1 MDKLY
6 NFEEIFNEYGL
17 TTETYEQLLADC
29 SNKVQKISDL
39 DWSEICDKYNLDFNP
54 DTIRKGAQPPLVG
67 SAFVSEYYKWKESQ
81 RDSDTKEDSYFKE
94 LQIQKDAI
102 YKEKRKLYDQ
112 RREYNKLLI
121 SDARAE
127 HLCEELVKS
136 ANKLN
141 EEKPLLFKEKWFK
154 PNIHK
159 EAVLC
164 WADWHYGM
172 ITDNIWNTYNTEICR
187 ERVKTL
193 VEITKEFLELNQI
206 DVLTILTLGDAAHGS
221 IHTGC
226 RVQSEEDTC
235 DQLMHVSELM
245 AEAINELSSVVNH
258 IDVYSCYGNHMRTIQ
273 NKNDSIHSDNMEKII
288 PWWLKQRLQNNTK
301 VEIIESEY
309 KEFTR
314 VNILG
319 SHICAVHGDLEKDF
333 KKIGVTINTIFSKKF
348 GETIDYTISADKH
361 HIEEFEQLG
370 IKSVL
375 VPCLCGTDD
384 HANNGRLYSDAG
396 QTLMIFNDVYGRES
410 TYHIPLN

>member
-54 DTIRKGAQPPLVG
+54 DTIRKGSQPPLVG

-81 RDSDTKEDSYFKE
+81 KDSDTKEDSYFKE

-127 HLCEELVKS
+127 HLCEELIKA
-136 ANKLN
+136 ANRLN

-235 DQLMHVSELM
+235 NQLMHVSELM
-245 AEAINELSSVVNH
+245 AEAINDLSSVVNH

>member
-1 MDKLY
+1 MDILY
-6 NFEEIFNEYGL
+6 NFEEIFAQYGL
-17 TTETYEQLLADC
+17 TTETYEQLLEDC

-54 DTIRKGAQPPLVG
+54 DTIRKGSQPPLIG

-81 RDSDTKEDSYFKE
+81 QKYSNNDSYIKE
-94 LQIQKDAI
+94 LQTQKDTI

-127 HLCEELVKS
+127 HLCEELIKS
-136 ANKLN
+136 ANRLN
-141 EEKPLLFKEKWFK
+141 DEKPLVFEEKWFK

-172 ITDNIWNTYNTEICR
+172 VTDNIWNTYNTEICR

-193 VEITKEFLELNQI
+193 VEITKEFLKLNQI

-245 AEAINELSSVVNH
+245 AEAINDLSSVVNH

-319 SHICAVHGDLEKDF
+319 THICAVHGDLEKDF

>member
-226 RVQSEEDTC
+226 RVKSEEDTC

-396 QTLMIFNDVYGRES
+396 QTLIIFNDVYGRES